1 MVFKSKLKIV
11 ENKRCANRPTK
22 TPQTKNYA
30 ISLLFKNSPR
40 KRFFFRARFN
50 NAGAE
55 NCQTLLQTGLKL
67 YFYDFFLSPA
77 FRISLSAMNL
87 WLFVVLANFPWG
99 AHISSIVIDTAH
111 AKIASIVP
119 YNRSWE
125 IFISFDAAAAAAAA
139 IHLNLTLCRNGKFS
153 HRLFVHANKLIACF
167 YGRVR
172 VCIEFIFYHCRL
184 LWTRKNKQKSSKICK
199 IPISMQTI
207 SI

>member
-55 NCQTLLQTGLKL
+55 NCQTLLQTGLEL

-77 FRISLSAMNL
+77 SSAFRISLSTMNL

-125 IFISFDAAAAAAAA
+125 IFF
-139 IHLNLTLCRNGKFS
+139 HLTPPP
-153 HRLFVHANKLIACF
+153 
-167 YGRVR
+167 
-172 VCIEFIFYHCRL
+172 L
-184 LWTRKNKQKSSKICK
+184 LLLQYIWIWLYAETENFHIDCL
-199 IPISMQTI
+199 SMPTN
-207 SI
+207 